1 MITLCI
7 LITGFNIL
15 SCVKRSKLSIFP
27 LEQQGHVID
36 HALKCEKKITSIP
49 TTRHVEK
56 LSFYTLNLSLC
67 VGVQES
73 DWNGIERKTDP
84 LLFAVFC

>member
-1 MITLCI
+1 MS
-7 LITGFNIL
+7 N
-15 SCVKRSKLSIFP
+15 KAKLSIFP

-36 HALKCEKKITSIP
+36 HALKCERNIAWIP
-49 TTRHVEK
+49 TTRHVQK
-56 LSFYTLNLSLC
+56 LSFYTLTLSLC

-84 LLFAVFC
+84 SLFAVFC